1 MNTRLRTTAPD
12 RAPAAPSAPTPA
24 TRAVGAFPAVP
35 AAVGPEAVADRL
47 RGLAPAARAE
57 AVRGLQRSRGNRWME
72 GMATGRPLPD
82 VVRARMEG
90 VFGVDF
96 SDVSVREDDEAT
108 ALDAAAFTRGS
119 EIVFSR
125 GIYDA
130 QSPQGLAVLGHELA
144 HVLQQ
149 RAGRVQGD
157 GMTEDLAL
165 EAEADQAGERAAR
178 GEPVGATVAAPSAGL
193 TADGAQ
199 VAQPLPNLK
208 LPKFL
213 RRFGRSAPA
222 PAPQAAPE
230 PPPYMTVQLTPEP
243 TEKLEQLRSR
253 FLALKSQFNRTH
265 DPVAKAAVYA
275 QVQAA
280 LEDIGDAYDEYE
292 GNAGLGRRLK
302 AAGAARSAEMAS
314 AEPAEGG
321 GGEPRYQ
328 KTPGG
333 IPSGPAENA
342 YASPHLNQY
351 ASPHLPENPYA
362 SPHLPESPYG
372 VWRPPRNPP
381 PAASQPAES
390 PYANIPMEIA
400 ESPYANIPPE
410 ILARGQT
417 RQAESPYANI
427 PMEIAESPYANIPPE
442 ILARGQTRQAES
454 PYANI
459 PMEIAESPYANIPP
473 EILARG
479 QTRKAAAPAAKPV
492 ARRKAQPPRKGVP
505 TPFIPSYRRRG

>member
-1 MNTRLRTTAPD
+1 VQEER
-12 RAPAAPSAPTPA
+12 SQSGVPTD
-24 TRAVGAFPAVP
+24 T
-35 AAVGPEAVADRL
+35 GPEAVADRL

-90 VFGVDF
+90 VFGADF
-96 SDVSVREDDEAT
+96 SDVSLREDDEAT

-119 EIVFSR
+119 EIVFSH

-130 QSPQGLAVLGHELA
+130 GSPQGLAVLGHELA

-157 GMTEDLAL
+157 GVTEDPAL
-165 EAEADQAGERAAR
+165 EAEADQAGGRAAR
-178 GEPVGATVAAPSAGL
+178 GEPVGATVAAPPAGPA
-193 TADGAQ
+193 ADGAR
-199 VAQPLPNLK
+199 VAQPLPKLR

-213 RRFGRSAPA
+213 RRAGRSAPA
-222 PAPQAAPE
+222 PQAASE

-292 GNAGLGRRLK
+292 GNPGLGRRLK
-302 AAGAARSAEMAS
+302 ASGAARAAEMA
-314 AEPAEGG
+314 AAGPADAR

-328 KTPGG
+328 KTPAG
-333 IPSGPAENA
+333 GPAQG
-342 YASPHLNQY
+342 PI
-351 ASPHLPENPYA
+351 
-362 SPHLPESPYG
+362 
-372 VWRPPRNPP
+372 
-381 PAASQPAES
+381 PA
-390 PYANIPMEIA
+390 
-400 ESPYANIPPE
+400 
-410 ILARGQT
+410 
-417 RQAESPYANI
+417 
-427 PMEIAESPYANIPPE
+427 
-442 ILARGQTRQAES
+442 
-454 PYANI
+454 
-459 PMEIAESPYANIPP
+459 
-473 EILARG
+473 
-479 QTRKAAAPAAKPV
+479 
-492 ARRKAQPPRKGVP
+492 
-505 TPFIPSYRRRG
+505 